1 MPPLTLELHAQ
12 PGGQAAI
19 GQALEAQERLVVDA
33 ILILV
38 AAQQVDPFDADIDMV
53 VDIIVDAG
61 VELSPG
67 AIDQRQAEKEGIVR
81 HIARPPRIAQPR
93 VQSVFVIEQRCIIGV
108 FRQVRQRDQILRS
121 RISELGEHGARAIGG
136 AIFVRRAAGLL
147 IGEIADEAENDFSVI
162 ETEKGKEYRANGAK
176 LERAKIRIDARK
188 WTASKLAPKKYGN
201 NLKVESDNK
210 HTGEMKIIFENYGGA
225 DDADC

>member
-1 MPPLTLELHAQ
+1 MWRRFLLKKVQSKKIRRVTKFDEKIATSLLAKIA
-12 PGGQAAI
+12 GGQSVRKICAKAPFPTRETFYRWIRENENFAAKYI
-19 GQALEAQERLVVDA
+19 EAKDLCADALAEE
-33 ILILV
+33 IL
-38 AAQQVDPFDADIDMV
+38 
-53 VDIIVDAG
+53 
-61 VELSPG
+61 
-67 AIDQRQAEKEGIVR
+67 
-81 HIARPPRIAQPR
+81 
-93 VQSVFVIEQRCIIGV
+93 
-108 FRQVRQRDQILRS
+108 
-121 RISELGEHGARAIGG
+121 
-136 AIFVRRAAGLL
+136 
-147 IGEIADEAENDFSVI
+147 EIADEAENDFSVI